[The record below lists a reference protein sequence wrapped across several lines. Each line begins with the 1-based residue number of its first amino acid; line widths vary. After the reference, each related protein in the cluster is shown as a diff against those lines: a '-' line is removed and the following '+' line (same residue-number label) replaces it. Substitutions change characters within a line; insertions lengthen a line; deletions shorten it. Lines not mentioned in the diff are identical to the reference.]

1 MRVKAVV
8 AYDGSAF
15 YGFQS
20 QTTTPKTVAGA
31 LARAAGKLGIHAP
44 IVGSGRTDRGVHAT
58 GQVVH
63 FDLPPHWHDDL
74 PKLLTM
80 FNRLLMPRIRIKHI
94 APVHERFHARF
105 DAKRR
110 IYRYLLKPSPT
121 TPFDA
126 PYCRHLPDLEESR
139 LRAALKLFE
148 GRHDFALFHKK
159 GSDPGSTV
167 RTLYRT
173 GLYPFGRY
181 RVVTF
186 EADGYL
192 RSQVRMMVESALL
205 VMRQEVK
212 EEDIEAQLGGQRRF
226 VPPLAPPQA
235 LYLARVLYLDPF

>member
-15 YGFQS
+15 HGFQS
-20 QTTTPKTVAGA
+20 QTTTPKTVSGA
-31 LARAAGKLGIHAP
+31 LSRAAERLGIHSP

-58 GQVVH
+58 GQVIH
-63 FDLPPHWHDDL
+63 FDLPRHWHGARA
-74 PKLLTM
+74 KLRTM
-80 FNRLLMPRIRIKHI
+80 FNRLLMPHIQIKHI
-94 APVHERFHARF
+94 TPVNERFHARF

-110 IYRYLLKPSPT
+110 IYRYLLKPTPT

-126 PYCRHLPDLEESR
+126 PYCRHFPGLEERSLAAI
-139 LRAALKLFE
+139 LRLFE
-148 GRHDFALFHKK
+148 GEHDFALFHKK

-167 RTLYRT
+167 RTVYKT
-173 GLYPFGRY
+173 GLYTFGNY
-181 RVVTF
+181 RVITF

-205 VMRQEVK
+205 VMCEEVT
-212 EEDIEAQLGGQRRF
+212 EEDIQAQLKGERRF

-235 LYLARVLYLDPF
+235 LYLARVRY